1 LKTRFS
7 ILTAVSLEKKFMT
20 TDIQPNVKSGALWT
34 GVLLIA
40 LGIGAIVAPV
50 FSTIVTETWLALIII
65 SAGFTK
71 LVYAVQ
77 TREQGG
83 FIWKIVLSALYIATG
98 IMLFVAPLT
107 GVLTLTLLLGGF
119 LVSEGA
125 FELLLAFKL
134 REQKNWVWLLGN
146 AIVTLGLGAYILLQ
160 YPFDARWL
168 LGTVVG
174 ASVIATGVS
183 RVMLSLNPTYTATPS
198 DPTPSA

>member
-1 LKTRFS
+1 
-7 ILTAVSLEKKFMT
+7 MT
-20 TDIQPNVKSGALWT
+20 TTIETKSRNGALWS
-34 GVLLIA
+34 GILLLA
-40 LGIGAIVAPV
+40 LGLGAIVAPV
-50 FSTIVTETWLALIII
+50 FSTIVTETWLALIVI

-83 FIWKIVLSALYIATG
+83 FIWKILLSALYLSTG

-119 LVSEGA
+119 LVSEGT
-125 FELLLAFKL
+125 FETILAFRL

-160 YPFDARWL
+160 YPFDAPWL

-174 ASVIATGVS
+174 ASVAASGLS
-183 RVMLSLNPTYTATPS
+183 RVMFSLNPQVQTNNESSAT
-198 DPTPSA
+198 SA

>member
-1 LKTRFS
+1 
-7 ILTAVSLEKKFMT
+7 MT
-20 TDIQPNVKSGALWT
+20 TAIETKNRNGALWS
-34 GVLLIA
+34 GILLIA
-40 LGIGAIVAPV
+40 LGLGAVVAPV

-83 FIWKIVLSALYIATG
+83 FIWKILLSALYIATG

-125 FELLLAFKL
+125 FELLLAFRL

-160 YPFDARWL
+160 YPFDAPWL

-174 ASVIATGVS
+174 ASVAVTGLS
-183 RVMLSLNPTYTATPS
+183 RVMVSLNPNYAPANTTTTEE
-198 DPTPSA
+198 PTTSA

>member
-1 LKTRFS
+1 M
-7 ILTAVSLEKKFMT
+7 TAVIENKNK
-20 TDIQPNVKSGALWT
+20 NGALWT
-34 GVLLIA
+34 GILLIA
-40 LGIGAIVAPV
+40 LGIGAILAPM
-50 FSTIVTETWLALIII
+50 FSTIVTETWIALIII

-77 TREQGG
+77 TRDQGG
-83 FIWKIVLSALYIATG
+83 FLWKILLSALYIATG

-119 LVSEGA
+119 LLSEGT
-125 FELLLAFKL
+125 FEAILAFRL
-134 REQKNWVWLLGN
+134 RERKNWIWLFGN

-174 ASVIATGVS
+174 ASVIATGFS
-183 RVMLSLNPTYTATPS
+183 RVMLALNPAYTATAS
-198 DPTPSA
+198 SEEPTPST

>member
-1 LKTRFS
+1 
-7 ILTAVSLEKKFMT
+7 MT
-20 TDIQPNVKSGALWT
+20 TAIDTKSKNGALWT

-40 LGIGAIVAPV
+40 LGLGAIVAPV

-65 SAGFTK
+65 TAGFTK

-77 TREQGG
+77 TRDQGG
-83 FIWKIVLSALYIATG
+83 FLWKILLSALYIATG

-119 LVSEGA
+119 LVSEGT
-125 FELLLAFKL
+125 FETILAFRL
-134 REQKNWVWLLGN
+134 RDNKNWIWLLGN

-160 YPFDARWL
+160 YPFDAPWL

-174 ASVIATGVS
+174 ASVAASGLS
-183 RVMLSLNPTYTATPS
+183 RVMVALNSGNTTPANTTTANNEEQANPS
-198 DPTPSA
+198 V

>member
-1 LKTRFS
+1 
-7 ILTAVSLEKKFMT
+7 VNLEKRFMT
-20 TDIQPNVKSGALWT
+20 TAIETKNRNGALWS
-34 GVLLIA
+34 GILLIA
-40 LGIGAIVAPV
+40 LGLGAIVAPV

-83 FIWKIVLSALYIATG
+83 FIWKILLSALYIATG

-125 FELLLAFKL
+125 FELLLAFRL

-174 ASVIATGVS
+174 ASVAATGLS
-183 RVMLSLNPTYTATPS
+183 RVMVSLNPNYTPANTTTTEE
-198 DPTPSA
+198 PTTSA